1 MKKLIAALMGKVE
14 NTKVERKVNRVNRAI
29 DTVIDNA
36 KDAIDRIEEEKDALL
51 ECLIDAPEV
60 NSIISRL
67 SDKIDEQEQQEAII
81 ARAKKVK
88 DYLNKDVAVD
98 EE

>member
-1 MKKLIAALMGKVE
+1 MKKLIAALKGKVE

-36 KDAIDRIEEEKDALL
+36 KDAIDRLEEEKDALL

-60 NSIISRL
+60 NNIISRL